1 MTAVLVNA
9 EAEQIVEESISTRQ
23 VEPASV
29 RTSGIV
35 NIQRYCVQD
44 GEGIRTVVFLKGC
57 PLRCPWCSNPESTNA
72 FFEVGHFDS
81 ACDQCG
87 ECLKVCEPEAITLNE
102 SGKGITIDREKCT
115 NCGQCIPECTRNALR
130 PFGKESSRRHETTVD
145 EVFQEIRKD
154 YLYYSKSGGGLT
166 LSGGEV
172 LGQPKLA
179 AEILRRA
186 QAMGIDTAIETSG
199 FSSISALDTVLEHVD
214 QVLFDLKIMDS
225 DAHLEHLGVPNEPI
239 HRNARRIVEK
249 GVSMVIRVPLIP
261 TLTDTRENIRAI
273 AEFVKELDPG
283 LKVHLLPYHRLGVNK
298 HEALDREYK
307 LQHLKPQTDEEL
319 GWIAKTF
326 EDFGLDCE
334 IIR

>member
-1 MTAVLVNA
+1 VLISA
-9 EAEQIVEESISTRQ
+9 ETEQMVEESFSTQ
-23 VEPASV
+23 KVDSSNV

-81 ACDQCG
+81 VCNQCG
-87 ECLKVCEPEAITLNE
+87 DCLKVCEPDAISLNE
-102 SGKGITIDREKCT
+102 NGEGIKIDREKCN
-115 NCGQCIPECTRNALR
+115 NCGKCISECTQQALR
-130 PFGKESSRRHETTVD
+130 PFGKESSRRNETTIN
-145 EVFQEIRKD
+145 EVFKEIKKD
-154 YLYYSKSGGGLT
+154 YLYYNKSGGGLT

-199 FSSISALDTVLEHVD
+199 FSSRSALDKVLEHVD

-239 HRNARRIVEK
+239 HRNARRVLEK
-249 GVSMVIRVPLIP
+249 GVPMIIRVPLIP
-261 TLTDTRENIRAI
+261 TLTDTQENIQAI
-273 AEFVKELDPG
+273 AEFVKELDPE

-307 LQHLKPQTDEEL
+307 LQDLRPQTDEEL
-319 GWIAKTF
+319 DRIVDVF
-326 EDFGLDCE
+326 EDFDLDCE
-334 IIR
+334 III